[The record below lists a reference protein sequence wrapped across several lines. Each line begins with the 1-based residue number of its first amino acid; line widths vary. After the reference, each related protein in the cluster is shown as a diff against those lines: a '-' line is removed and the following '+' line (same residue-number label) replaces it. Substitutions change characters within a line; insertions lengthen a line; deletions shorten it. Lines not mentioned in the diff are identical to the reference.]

1 MDGNLYSINEFT
13 HLSQVKIRPLMDGN
27 SKEIDIKLKD
37 VVKIR
42 PLMDGNAPDRTLYYE
57 PQVKI
62 RPLMDGNISLK
73 LA

>member
-1 MDGNLYSINEFT
+1 
-13 HLSQVKIRPLMDGN
+13 MDGN

>member
-1 MDGNLYSINEFT
+1 MNIKKGSSPTENRRSSEAIT
-13 HLSQVKIRPLMDGN
+13 IIKN
-27 SKEIDIKLKD
+27 S
-37 VVKIR
+37 
-42 PLMDGNAPDRTLYYE
+42 PAPDRTLYYE